1 MEAIPRQAL
10 LTERHNA
17 AIFAK
22 KSRAGQ
28 DGFART
34 A

>member
-17 AIFAK
+17 AIFC
-22 KSRAGQ
+22 
-28 DGFART
+28 
-34 A
+34 